1 MIYLDTSAFLKTLFE
16 EPESDAL
23 CGYLGEAPASELV
36 SSALLSVETRRSLIR
51 LRSTILPRADL
62 ALARVSQI
70 DVSPA
75 VLESAGRLPDPML
88 RSLDAIHL
96 ATALL
101 IRDAV
106 EALVTYDARLA
117 DAARAHGLAVAAPAE
132 DRGEPDVS
140 GV

>member
-1 MIYLDTSAFLKTLFE
+1 M
-16 EPESDAL
+16 
-23 CGYLGEAPASELV
+23 
-36 SSALLSVETRRSLIR
+36 LSGS
-51 LRSTILPRADL
+51 STILPRADL

-70 DVSPA
+70 DVSPP
-75 VLESAGRLPDPML
+75 VIESAGRLPDPML

-101 IRDAV
+101 IRDTV

-117 DAARAHGLAVAAPAE
+117 DAARAHGLVVAAPGE
-132 DRGEPDVS
+132 DRREPDVS